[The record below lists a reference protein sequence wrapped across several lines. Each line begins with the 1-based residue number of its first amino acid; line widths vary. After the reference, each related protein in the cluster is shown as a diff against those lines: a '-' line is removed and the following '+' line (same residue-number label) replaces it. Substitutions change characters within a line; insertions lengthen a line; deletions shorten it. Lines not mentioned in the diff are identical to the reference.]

1 MIGIQAMLIATRK
14 MTKVLPTTR
23 SSVSEGLFLTL
34 VQMSIVKM
42 VDDEL
47 KIEVREDMRA
57 AIITASIKPRA
68 PVVILYFIHI
78 YLYSF
83 ITFPLIVCPQ
93 TIWQSSQTIF
103 GTLWHEV
110 EDESDIGDVGA
121 PGL

>member
-57 AIITASIKPRA
+57 AIITASIRPRA
-68 PVVILYFIHI
+68 PVVI
-78 YLYSF
+78 YSLSTNNLAVKSNNIIF
-83 ITFPLIVCPQ
+83 G
-93 TIWQSSQTIF
+93 F

-110 EDESDIGDVGA
+110 ENKSDIGDVGA

>member
-57 AIITASIKPRA
+57 AIITASIRPRA
-68 PVVILYFIHI
+68 PVSTNSLNTDAKKTNCH
-78 YLYSF
+78 
-83 ITFPLIVCPQ
+83 LIVC
-93 TIWQSSQTIF
+93 F
-103 GTLWHEV
+103 NN
-110 EDESDIGDVGA
+110 
-121 PGL
+121 

>member
-47 KIEVREDMRA
+47 KIEVRDDMRA
-57 AIITASIKPRA
+57 AIITASIRPRA
-68 PVVILYFIHI
+68 PDVILYFIHN
-78 YLYSF
+78 
-83 ITFPLIVCPQ
+83 
-93 TIWQSSQTIF
+93 QSSSQVKQY
-103 GTLWHEV
+103 LAL
-110 EDESDIGDVGA
+110 A
-121 PGL
+121 PCGMRSRTSLT

>member
-83 ITFPLIVCPQ
+83 VSFHLIV
-93 TIWQSSQTIF
+93 
-103 GTLWHEV
+103 
-110 EDESDIGDVGA
+110 
-121 PGL
+121 

>member
-83 ITFPLIVCPQ
+83 ITFPLIVNLAVKSNNN
-93 TIWQSSQTIF
+93 W
-103 GTLWHEV
+103 LWHLV
-110 EDESDIGDVGA
+110 A
-121 PGL
+121 